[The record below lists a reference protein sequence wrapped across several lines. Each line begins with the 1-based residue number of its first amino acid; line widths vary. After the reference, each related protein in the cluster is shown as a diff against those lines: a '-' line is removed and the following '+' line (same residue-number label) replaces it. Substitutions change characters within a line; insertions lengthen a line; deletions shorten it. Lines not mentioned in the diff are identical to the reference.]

1 MIKKIA
7 FFILIFSFPL
17 LSGCNFEFS
26 KDIETE
32 ISRLEQGII
41 DVKRQLAHL
50 ATIDSDIKKLETDI
64 KQLKESIVKLQ
75 QKNPKE

>member
-1 MIKKIA
+1 MIKKNV
-7 FFILIFSFPL
+7 FFVLIFSLPL

-26 KDIETE
+26 KDIEKE
-32 ISRLEQGII
+32 ISSIEQGII

-50 ATIDSDIKKLETDI
+50 ATIDSEIKKLETDI
-64 KQLKESIVKLQ
+64 KQLKESIAKLQ